1 MAKAAATTAMALAT
15 VALTCNG
22 YGKAAGHAAA
32 GTEAYH
38 EITFELD
45 HPVGAGLSHHQP
57 HWCPHDMPIV
67 WKRLAMRKLVD
78 CQTSAIDAVDGCRH
92 RHREVPTCVS
102 VEGCEGRVEE
112 GRGGDG
118 RRFRGGA
125 SVRLAMTPFPLQVS
139 GNNGNGKGGG
149 NNGNGIGNGGA
160 NL

>member
-102 VEGCEGRVEE
+102 VEGCEESAYGYEPTWAGQVEAQPSPHE
-112 GRGGDG
+112 IH
-118 RRFRGGA
+118 A
-125 SVRLAMTPFPLQVS
+125 L
-139 GNNGNGKGGG
+139 
-149 NNGNGIGNGGA
+149 IGNESCPAYGGI
-160 NL
+160 